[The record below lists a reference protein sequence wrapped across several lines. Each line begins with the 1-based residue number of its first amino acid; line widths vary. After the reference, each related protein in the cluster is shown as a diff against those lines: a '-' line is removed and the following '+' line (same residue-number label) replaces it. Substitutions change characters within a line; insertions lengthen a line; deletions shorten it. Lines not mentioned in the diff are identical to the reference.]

1 MPSVV
6 NSDFEVNIQ
15 GSSQGLVSAR
25 SAEVKLDTL
34 SLPIFSGV
42 TEEWLAFSDLFEAAV
57 SNNKNL
63 TGAQKLQYLEGSL
76 KSDALKIINSL
87 SITNDNFEI
96 AWKLLKDRYFNK
108 REIMYSL
115 IKKFINIT
123 PFSGESSTQIL
134 NLIDSTKEF
143 VRMLESLEYQVDPTS
158 DTILMHMIL
167 FKLDPNSR
175 TWFERT
181 FSTDVIPNLDELL
194 QFLATHAR
202 SITNSITKRNVQRK
216 VALVA
221 SNAQSQCPLC
231 NAEHALSRCD
241 TFLKLS
247 VQGRSDFVKTN
258 NGRQGAVNVLNSR
271 ELSINAPVFSPV
283 PISSTSEPSENSRVV
298 DVTSCIS
305 DVNPDVQILFCTALI
320 QKSDIWGNYQTC
332 RCLLDSGSQASL
344 ITNECIERL
353 GLRKE
358 KANVRISCF
367 GASDTRLNG
376 VAEIQFTSHFSS
388 QNSFHASVYV
398 INKIVGMIPHHD
410 LDSSMREL
418 FGDISLAD
426 PAFYKS
432 GPIDVLLGVD
442 LTLPLLKG
450 QTLSLVSD
458 QLINKFGELDSVS
471 CAKPLTSLEESCEDH
486 FVKTHSRDENG
497 RYTVRMPFHTP
508 TTRLGNSKQNAIRR
522 LISVER
528 HLISN
533 PDKYKL
539 YRNFMKEYLDL
550 KHMCVCVEPV
560 SDTEI
565 NKVKSLYLPHHGVVR
580 DTSCTTKLHVVF
592 DASSKT
598 LSGLSLND
606 LLMVGPRVQPELFPI
621 LIQFRIFS
629 VAICADVERMF
640 HQIKVHAEDVDWQKI
655 LWRDSPTESIRE
667 HRLTTVTYGTSSAPF
682 LSTRTLRQLAIDEQ
696 ENYLAAS
703 RATLSHFYVD
713 DLLSGSATK
722 KGAIQLVSEQEMMKR
737 GGFSLRKWVSN
748 DPDVLA
754 TIPGELKAVDSK
766 HTIKDDQPVTDLGN
780 SLASRC

>member
-6 NSDFEVNIQ
+6 NSDFEVKNQ
-15 GSSQGLVSAR
+15 SSSQGLVSAR
-25 SAEVKLDTL
+25 SAEVKLPKL

-57 SNNKNL
+57 SNNNDL
-63 TGAQKLQYLEGSL
+63 TGAQKLQYLKGNL
-76 KSDALKIINSL
+76 KSDALKIVNSL

-108 REIMYSL
+108 REIMSFL

-123 PFSGESSTQIL
+123 PLSGESSTQIL

-143 VRMLESLEYQVDPTS
+143 
-158 DTILMHMIL
+158 
-167 FKLDPNSR
+167 LDPNYR

-181 FSTDVIPNLDELL
+181 FSTDVIPRLDELL
-194 QFLATHAR
+194 QFLATQAR
-202 SITNSITKRNVQRK
+202 SITNSTTKRNVQRK
-216 VALVA
+216 VILVA
-221 SNAQSQCPLC
+221 SKAQSQCPLC
-231 NAEHALSRCD
+231 NAEHTLSRCD

-258 NGRQGAVNVLNSR
+258 NVCFNCLTQFHSVKTCKSKFRCKKCKKPHHSLLHFENVSAKGREGAVNVKFR

-283 PISSTSEPSENSRVV
+283 PISGTSEPSENSRVV

-305 DVNPDVQILFCTALI
+305 DVNPDVRILLCTALI
-320 QKSDIWGNYQTC
+320 QVRDIWGNYQTC
-332 RCLLDSGSQASL
+332 RCVLDSGSQASL

-358 KANVRISCF
+358 KANVRISCLV
-367 GASDTRLNG
+367 ASDTRLNG
-376 VAEIQFTSHFSS
+376 LAEIQFTSHFSS

-432 GPIDVLLGVD
+432 GTIDVLLGVD
-442 LTLPLLKG
+442 LTLSFLKG
-450 QTLSLVSD
+450 QTLSFGGQNSFHVNHIQLVSD
-458 QLINKFGELDSVS
+458 QLINNFWELDSVP
-471 CAKPLTSLEESCEDH
+471 CAKPLTSLEEACEDH
-486 FVKTHSRDENG
+486 FVKTHSRNENG
-497 RYTVRMPFHTP
+497 RYTVKLPFHTP
-508 TTRLGNSKQNAIRR
+508 PTRLGNSKQNAIRR

-550 KHMCVCVEPV
+550 KHMEPV
-560 SDTEI
+560 PDSEI
-565 NKVKSLYLPHHGVVR
+565 NNIKSLYLPHHGVVR
-580 DTSCTTKLHVVF
+580 DISCTTKLRVVF

-598 LSGLSLND
+598 SSGLSLND

-629 VAICADVERMF
+629 VAICADVEKMF
-640 HQIKVHAEDVDWQKI
+640 RQIKVHEEDVDWQRI
-655 LWRDSPTESIRE
+655 LWRDSPTEPIRE
-667 HRLTTVTYGTSSAPF
+667 YRLTTVTYGTSSAPF

-696 ENYLAAS
+696 EKLSS
-703 RATLSHFYVD
+703 RFKSY
-713 DLLSGSATK
+713 
-722 KGAIQLVSEQEMMKR
+722 
-737 GGFSLRKWVSN
+737 
-748 DPDVLA
+748 P
-754 TIPGELKAVDSK
+754 
-766 HTIKDDQPVTDLGN
+766 
-780 SLASRC
+780 